1 VGEEK
6 LKKEKVKPI
15 KAQIPKIP
23 ETPKPKK
30 VKPVAPKKELTPKEK
45 FEQREAL
52 IKRLKE
58 KGVSEEEKQKQLNAL
73 RKKQGLEPV
82 EVVKPK
88 PKEKLAATK
97 KEIAYIEGMGFSI
110 EGTPE
115 QLKQRA
121 DFIKETIKQEIPFL
135 TQGKLIREL
144 IEKQKAGENVE
155 AFIKSALKPKEPVK
169 EKGVVLSEK
178 QIKKGYVLLSDPTTV
193 ELKKTF
199 KENKAILPDELER
212 YTGSF
217 GINKVL
223 REKGVSALSKE
234 DKKMMKALDKI
245 LNKKE
250 LKREV
255 QLNRGV
261 SFTNQASFDKF
272 FKERKVGTIIEN
284 KAFTSTTIDED
295 AVDKFLDAEP
305 FSVKLE
311 ILADKKTKGVY
322 IPNFKGGEEG
332 EKWEGSFEDII
343 NEEKEF
349 LLPRKMK
356 FQILSREKVSS
367 KSAKIIMKAV
377 EDKIEKP
384 KPVKAPIKKSE
395 AEPLLTKTQIKKEF
409 KNLEKKSEK
418 ALEKIFKEKET
429 VLPEA
434 VLDYVQAFEINPAL
448 RTDTTEKLSKKHK
461 KAIKD
466 LDKILDKKELKEGVQ
481 LNRGLT
487 FKTQDAFNNFIKPL
501 KTGTIQEDKAY
512 VSTTIG
518 DIPEQFLEKK
528 TEPFSVKI
536 KILADKNTKGAYIP
550 NFKDGGIEENEEAF
564 IDFIDDE
571 KEFLLPRG
579 TKMQIVEVPKI
590 KGKKATVI
598 MRIINA

>member
-1 VGEEK
+1 MGEEK

-23 ETPKPKK
+23 KIPEAPKPKK

-73 RKKQGLEPV
+73 RKRQGL
-82 EVVKPK
+82 
-88 PKEKLAATK
+88 
-97 KEIAYIEGMGFSI
+97 
-110 EGTPE
+110 
-115 QLKQRA
+115 
-121 DFIKETIKQEIPFL
+121 D
-135 TQGKLIREL
+135 
-144 IEKQKAGENVE
+144 
-155 AFIKSALKPKEPVK
+155 PVK
-169 EKGVVLSEK
+169 VV
-178 QIKKGYVLLSDPTTV
+178 
-193 ELKKTF
+193 
-199 KENKAILPDELER
+199 
-212 YTGSF
+212 
-217 GINKVL
+217 
-223 REKGVSALSKE
+223 
-234 DKKMMKALDKI
+234 
-245 LNKKE
+245 
-250 LKREV
+250 
-255 QLNRGV
+255 
-261 SFTNQASFDKF
+261 
-272 FKERKVGTIIEN
+272 
-284 KAFTSTTIDED
+284 
-295 AVDKFLDAEP
+295 EP
-305 FSVKLE
+305 
-311 ILADKKTKGVY
+311 
-322 IPNFKGGEEG
+322 
-332 EKWEGSFEDII
+332 
-343 NEEKEF
+343 
-349 LLPRKMK
+349 
-356 FQILSREKVSS
+356 
-367 KSAKIIMKAV
+367 
-377 EDKIEKP
+377 KP
-384 KPVKAPIKKSE
+384 KPVKKPIKKQKT
-395 AEPLLTKTQIKKEF
+395 AEPLLTKTQIRKEF
-409 KNLEKKSEK
+409 KSLQTKSKRELEKV
-418 ALEKIFKEKET
+418 FKEKET